1 MKSILIIL
9 GVMFMGLQGMAQI
22 SAITNTG
29 EEVVLYDDGAW
40 QYVDPPEDTEPEL
53 NPRKFEKN
61 ASSTFQV
68 KSKRVDMG
76 LWLNPKKWKF
86 SRGADNEDAEYEF
99 ELKGED
105 LYALMITEK
114 VSIPMLTLKGI
125 ALENARQ
132 VAPDARI
139 TKEEYRFVNGMKLLC
154 MQMEGTIQGIRFGYL
169 GYYYSNEGGT
179 VQLITYTAQNLM
191 KQYESEIEELLN
203 GFMEL

>member
-1 MKSILIIL
+1 MKSILILLCAMIL
-9 GVMFMGLQGMAQI
+9 GLQGSAQI
-22 SAITNTG
+22 LAITETG
-29 EEVVLYDDGAW
+29 EEVVLYDDGSW
-40 QYVDPPEDTEPEL
+40 EYVNPPENSEPEL
-53 NPRKFEKN
+53 NPRKFEKS
-61 ASSTFQV
+61 AGSTFQV
-68 KSKRVDMG
+68 KSKRIDMG

-132 VAPDARI
+132 VAPDVRI
-139 TKEEYRFVNGMKLLC
+139 TKEEYRYVNGIKLLC
-154 MQMEGTIQGIRFGYL
+154 MQMEGTIQGIKFGYL

-179 VQLITYTAQNLM
+179 VQLITYTARDLVEE
-191 KQYESEIEELLN
+191 YEGEIEELLN
-203 GFMEL
+203 GFSTL